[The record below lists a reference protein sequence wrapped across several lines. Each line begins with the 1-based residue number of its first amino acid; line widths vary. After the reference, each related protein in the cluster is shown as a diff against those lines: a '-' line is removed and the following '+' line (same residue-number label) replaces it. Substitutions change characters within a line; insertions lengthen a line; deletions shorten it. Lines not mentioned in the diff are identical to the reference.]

1 MQISVS
7 TSLPTGSKSIGCC
20 MAKREVHEEHE
31 NHERWL
37 VSYADFITLLFAFF
51 VVLYATGRVD
61 QTKFKQVA
69 QSMRWAMHIAG
80 EGGVV
85 ANTLLSG
92 ESLGG
97 NCVVDLGANADNA
110 KKKNKRYAEEVRRRV
125 EGQVRSMG
133 GMSEKKSPIIAVDA
147 DEKSMMIQLSGT
159 HFFDAG
165 DAALRPDAI
174 PYLDAIFSELQ
185 KLRRPVRIEGHTDN
199 RPSTGKY
206 ANNWLLSS
214 ARASA
219 VVVFAEKAYQMYGKM
234 SVAGFADTKPVAS
247 NETEEGREQ
256 NRRISI
262 VVELNPTDKTVYEPR
277 PADKNA
283 DGDTDSNV
291 GDADNKNS
299 ADNDAAAPAVPVDAD
314 GKPATVLPNGV
325 VIPPNSILGKEG
337 IGNAPLP
344 GDPEPVK

>member
-1 MQISVS
+1 
-7 TSLPTGSKSIGCC
+7 
-20 MAKREVHEEHE
+20 
-31 NHERWL
+31 
-37 VSYADFITLLFAFF
+37 
-51 VVLYATGRVD
+51 
-61 QTKFKQVA
+61 
-69 QSMRWAMHIAG
+69 
-80 EGGVV
+80 
-85 ANTLLSG
+85 
-92 ESLGG
+92 
-97 NCVVDLGANADNA
+97 
-110 KKKNKRYAEEVRRRV
+110 
-125 EGQVRSMG
+125 MG

-283 DGDTDSNV
+283 DGNTDSNADSNA

-344 GDPEPVK
+344 GDPEPAK